1 MQNCKKIL
9 TFLVV
14 ILFVISMVP
23 VALADDGEKININT
37 ATVEEL
43 VNLKRIGPKY
53 AERIVQYRDAN
64 GPFVKVEDIMMV
76 KGIGPK
82 TLEVNKDVIIVE

>member
-1 MQNCKKIL
+1 MKNYKKIL

-14 ILFVISMVP
+14 VLFVLSMVP
-23 VALADDGEKININT
+23 VALADDGEKININA

-82 TLEVNKDVIIVE
+82 TLEVNKDMLIVE

>member
-1 MQNCKKIL
+1 MKNCKRIL
-9 TFLVV
+9 VFLIVV
-14 ILFVISMVP
+14 LFVISMVP
-23 VALADDGEKININT
+23 VAVADDGEKININT

-53 AERIVQYRDAN
+53 AERIVQYRETN

-82 TLEVNKDVIIVE
+82 TLEVNKDVITVE

>member
-1 MQNCKKIL
+1 MNKYRRA
-9 TFLVV
+9 LVLLIV
-14 ILFVISMVP
+14 VLFVISMVP

-37 ATVEEL
+37 ATVKEL

-53 AERIVQYRDAN
+53 AERIVQYREAN
-64 GPFVKVEDIMMV
+64 GPFVKVEDIVMV

-82 TLEVNKDVIIVE
+82 TLKVNRDMITVE

>member
-1 MQNCKKIL
+1 MKNYKKTL
-9 TFLVV
+9 VLLVV
-14 ILFVISMVP
+14 ILFMISMIP
-23 VALADDGEKININT
+23 AALADEGKKININT

-53 AERIVQYRDAN
+53 AERIVQYREAN
-64 GPFVKVEDIMMV
+64 GPFAKVEDITMV

-82 TLEVNKDVIIVE
+82 TLEVNKDVITVK

>member
-1 MQNCKKIL
+1 MKNCKRIL
-9 TFLVV
+9 VFLIVV
-14 ILFVISMVP
+14 LFVISMVP
-23 VALADDGEKININT
+23 VAVADDGEKININT

-53 AERIVQYRDAN
+53 AERIVQYRETN

-76 KGIGPK
+76 KGNGPK
-82 TLEVNKDVIIVE
+82 TLEVNKDVITVE

>member
-1 MQNCKKIL
+1 MKNCKKIL

-14 ILFVISMVP
+14 ALFVISMVP

-82 TLEVNKDVIIVE
+82 TLEVNKDMIIVE

>member
-14 ILFVISMVP
+14 VLFVISMVP

-82 TLEVNKDVIIVE
+82 TLEVNKDMIIVE

>member
-1 MQNCKKIL
+1 MKNYKKTL
-9 TFLVV
+9 VLLVV
-14 ILFVISMVP
+14 ILFMISMVP
-23 VALADDGEKININT
+23 AALADKGEKININT

-53 AERIVQYRDAN
+53 AERIVQYRETN
-64 GPFVKVEDIMMV
+64 GPFVKVEDITMV

-82 TLEVNKDVIIVE
+82 TLEVNKDVITVK

>member
-1 MQNCKKIL
+1 MKNYKKTL
-9 TFLVV
+9 VLLVV
-14 ILFVISMVP
+14 ILFMISMVP
-23 VALADDGEKININT
+23 AALADKGEKININT

-53 AERIVQYRDAN
+53 AERIVQCRETN
-64 GPFVKVEDIMMV
+64 GPFVKVEDITKV

-82 TLEVNKDVIIVE
+82 TLEVNKDVITVK

>member
-1 MQNCKKIL
+1 MKNYKKIL

-14 ILFVISMVP
+14 VLFVLSMVP

-82 TLEVNKDVIIVE
+82 TLEVNKDMLIVE

>member
-1 MQNCKKIL
+1 
-9 TFLVV
+9 LVV
-14 ILFVISMVP
+14 ILFMISMIP
-23 VALADDGEKININT
+23 AALADEGKKINVNT

-53 AERIVQYRDAN
+53 AERIVQYREAN
-64 GPFVKVEDIMMV
+64 GPFAKVEDITMV

-82 TLEVNKDVIIVE
+82 TLEVNKDVITVK

>member
-1 MQNCKKIL
+1 MKNYKKIL
-9 TFLVV
+9 AFLVV
-14 ILFVISMVP
+14 VLFVISMVP

-43 VNLKRIGPKY
+43 VNLKRIGPKH